1 MCTCVQSHGRAPVR
15 DDTVNDDQAYHVFIK
30 QFQYQD
36 APLDPSRGARPGQA
50 WNWDVLLIKMPKLV
64 EAEVE
69 VEMMVT
75 DQDRTLT
82 VTHLS
87 NLWTL
92 WRLLFNGC
100 WQSFLYFY
108 GRDSHHLTT
117 SEGKRIFV
125 TFVLFTG
132 MFSST
137 RTWEQ
142 CGLIGILY
150 WYSTNRLTMVQRQH
164 PVFIQNAR
172 ST

>member
-92 WRLLFNGC
+92 YDCYLMAAGKVSCIFMAETV
-100 WQSFLYFY
+100 
-108 GRDSHHLTT
+108 TT
-117 SEGKRIFV
+117 SPHLRGREY
-125 TFVLFTG
+125 L
-132 MFSST
+132 
-137 RTWEQ
+137 
-142 CGLIGILY
+142 
-150 WYSTNRLTMVQRQH
+150 
-164 PVFIQNAR
+164 
-172 ST
+172 

>member
-92 WRLLFNGC
+92 WRLLKAAGKVSCIFMAETV
-100 WQSFLYFY
+100 
-108 GRDSHHLTT
+108 TT
-117 SEGKRIFV
+117 SNIWGEENICNVCSIYRYVQLHQDVRTMWPDRNLVLIF
-125 TFVLFTG
+125 
-132 MFSST
+132 
-137 RTWEQ
+137 
-142 CGLIGILY
+142 
-150 WYSTNRLTMVQRQH
+150 N
-164 PVFIQNAR
+164 
-172 ST
+172 